1 MGRITDALLETAR
14 ANQDAES
21 ARLDG
26 EIKQK
31 SAEYL
36 NAFLKLTQNETEK
49 GLDANSGLQGSF
61 RESAHK
67 LEKGI
72 RNLDTEETMVSLL
85 QMRRA
90 EKDFQLRKDPKY
102 AAQLEGWVK
111 RFLQAVADSSLAEAL
126 KKELTAKAGQYQTAF
141 KEYTALPPEK
151 ADAKAT
157 EIRDLAHGI
166 EALLKTHYV
175 PGLAQIYLEI
185 RKDEKDYLLRGEEKY
200 VANVSKRVETLHK
213 EITDSGIPEA
223 DRKIL
228 LDTTKKYQQ
237 DFQALIAKDK
247 EIATLTEQMR
257 TATHAIE
264 PLIEALVKEAS
275 EDMVKT
281 TEAVG
286 STARNNSRAALS
298 VSGVA
303 ILLGAFFAWWIARL
317 IVKPILKLQSMFE
330 EFASGNLTVA
340 VTIRQNDEVGQMA
353 ATLEESTGRLRE
365 VITRI
370 KLAAMEVANGS
381 QTLSDAS
388 QGLSQSTTEQAASI
402 EETSA
407 SMEQMASNVQQNT
420 DNAETTAKISQSA
433 ARDAVET
440 GEAVTEAVSAMKEIA
455 QKISII
461 EEIARQTNLLALNAA
476 IEAARAGE
484 HGKGFAVVAAEVR
497 KLAERSQTAAGEI
510 GALSGSSVEV
520 AERAG
525 NMLAKLVPDIQ
536 KTAELL
542 QEISASSRE
551 QNQGV
556 GQVNRAIQQMDQG
569 IQRNAGT
576 SQEMA
581 ATSEEL
587 SAQAETLQSS
597 VAYFKTGEEHRGTAT
612 RKPQAAPRPKA
623 IAHQPA
629 PRKSL
634 ALMDQRDHKAKPS
647 HSDDEFETF

>member
-1 MGRITDALLETAR
+1 MDRITDGLLKTAQ
-14 ANQDAES
+14 AYQDAES

-36 NAFLKLTQNETEK
+36 NAFVKLAQNETEK
-49 GLDANSGLQGSF
+49 GLDPNSGLQGGF

-67 LEKGI
+67 LEKAI

-102 AAQLEGWVK
+102 VAQLEGWVK
-111 RFLQAVADSSLAEAL
+111 RLLQAIADASLAEEL
-126 KKELTAKAGQYQTAF
+126 KKELTAKAGQYQSAF
-141 KEYTALPPEK
+141 KEYAALSPEK
-151 ADAKAT
+151 GETKAT
-157 EIRDLAHGI
+157 EIRDIAHGI
-166 EALLKTHYV
+166 EALLKTRYV
-175 PGLAQIYLEI
+175 PGLAALYLEI

-200 VANVSKRVETLHK
+200 VASVNKKVEKLQK

-228 LDTTKKYQQ
+228 LDTAKKYQQ
-237 DFQALIAKDK
+237 DFLALVAKNK
-247 EIATLTEQMR
+247 EIAELTEKMR
-257 TATHAIE
+257 AATHAIE
-264 PLIEALVKEAS
+264 PLLDALVKEAS

-281 TEAVG
+281 TETVG
-286 STARNNSRAALS
+286 AAARHNSQIALS
-298 VSGVA
+298 VSGVSL
-303 ILLGAFFAWWIARL
+303 LLGAFFAWLIARI
-317 IVKPILKLQSMFE
+317 IVTPIQKLRQMFM
-330 EFASGNLTVA
+330 EFASGNMMVA
-340 VTIRQNDEVGQMA
+340 IDIRQNDEVGQMA
-353 ATLEESTGRLRE
+353 ATLGGCTGRLRE
-365 VITRI
+365 VIAQI
-370 KLAAMEVANGS
+370 KLAAIEVAQGS

-388 QGLSQSTTEQAASI
+388 QGLAQSSTEQAASI
-402 EETSA
+402 EETS
-407 SMEQMASNVQQNT
+407 STMELMSSTVQRNT
-420 DNAETTAKISQSA
+420 DNAETTAKISQTA

-440 GEAVTEAVSAMKEIA
+440 GEAVTEAVGAMKEIA

-510 GALSGSSVEV
+510 GFLSSSSVEV

-525 NMLAKLVPDIQ
+525 SMLARLVPDIQ
-536 KTAELL
+536 KTAELV
-542 QEISASSRE
+542 QEIAASSRE
-551 QNQGV
+551 QNQNV
-556 GQVNRAIQQMDQG
+556 GQINKAIQQMDQE
-569 IQRNAGT
+569 IQRSAGT

-597 VAYFKTGEEHRGTAT
+597 VAYFKTGDEDHARTAPL
-612 RKPQAAPRPKA
+612 RKPPASARPRPVATNRALPDLRDAKA
-623 IAHQPA
+623 RTNHA
-629 PRKSL
+629 
-634 ALMDQRDHKAKPS
+634 
-647 HSDDEFETF
+647 DDEFEAF